1 MSFFI
6 FLLIS
11 GILFHT
17 TNLLHTTSC
26 PLCDAP
32 TLKKIKETEIL
43 AVKAQSS
50 INDLVRIATDQT
62 DIQFRLTQDIILNY
76 ANYTSIREL
85 SLIAIQAEQLSIQLT
100 DLIDTA
106 IQTSLLVESR
116 ADQSNILASFLANS
130 AALCDPNPCH
140 ESECIV
146 DFLAGS
152 FMCNC
157 NPGYYGNLIRNS

>member
-43 AVKAQSS
+43 AVKAQSL

-62 DIQFRLTQDIILNY
+62 DIQFRLTQDFILNY

-85 SLIAIQAEQLSIQLT
+85 SLIAIQAEQLSIQLM
-100 DLIDTA
+100 I
-106 IQTSLLVESR
+106 
-116 ADQSNILASFLANS
+116 
-130 AALCDPNPCH
+130 
-140 ESECIV
+140 
-146 DFLAGS
+146 
-152 FMCNC
+152 
-157 NPGYYGNLIRNS
+157 